1 MGKGNDTRD
10 RILSFALARTARSGL
25 NSVTMGSS
33 ASDLGMSKSGFF
45 AHFGSKE
52 ALQLAVMEKAIDRFR
67 LQVVEPGLR
76 HQKPRQRLDALL
88 DGYIA
93 WMAGDDE
100 LAGCPFALVAQEFRD
115 CPGPVRDAL
124 VDAQQSWRA
133 LLTATISVAKEDGS
147 VARTASSAQIAF
159 ELIGAILSYQ
169 FAQAV
174 LGEEGSSLRVS
185 AAIKHILDKD

>member
-1 MGKGNDTRD
+1 MGKGDDTRD

-25 NSVTMGSS
+25 NSVTVGSS

-52 ALQLAVMEKAIDRFR
+52 ALQVAVIERAIDRFR
-67 LQVVEPGLR
+67 LKVVEPALR
-76 HQKPRQRLDALL
+76 HSKPRQRLDALL

-93 WMAGDDE
+93 WMVGDDE
-100 LAGCPFALVAQEFRD
+100 LAGCPFVLVSQEVRD

-124 VDAQQSWRA
+124 VNAQESWRA
-133 LLTATISVAKEDGS
+133 LLTATISAAKEDAS
-147 VARTASSAQIAF
+147 IARHAPSAQIAF

-169 FAQAV
+169 FAHAV
-174 LGEEGSSLRVS
+174 LREDGSSLRVS
-185 AAIKHILDKD
+185 AAISHVLDKE